1 MDFDNETI
9 VAIAV
14 TNIATAAF
22 IYLTCGGS
30 SKGGR
35 LNNEIQLDS
44 PKVATIS
51 SVDDVI
57 KKTMESKVA
66 AYCRCWKSKK
76 FPFCDGAHG
85 KHNKETGDNVGPLV
99 IKNDK

>member
-57 KKTMESKVA
+57 KKVRSKV
-66 AYCRCWKSKK
+66 SQNV
-76 FPFCDGAHG
+76 FCF
-85 KHNKETGDNVGPLV
+85 DNVPNSFTSPWCWIDHG
-99 IKNDK
+99 I